1 MGDDDRYV
9 VLIGADSE
17 AVVSRLRARR
27 LRYAI
32 KRLNSR
38 PENWETTARLVEG
51 QGAVAVIVKLNRHNL
66 EQMTAIGTEYA
77 HELYAAHADVAPR
90 LLRAVASIPHLVLL
104 HEDIGQG
111 DDWVSETPTGWM
123 YAGDEYEETLSAETR
138 KAAFHLFES
147 CAIAP
152 TFYRRNA
159 EADELAALFFE
170 DVESNLL
177 LRLYIPA
184 DRLYAEETSRILDL
198 FRDWLVTAQHL
209 RVRRSGYRTSR
220 GEVVEFY
227 SDGEL
232 TRQALQDQVSGFRR
246 FVDLLSDPDA
256 ATDAL
261 VETGIERARA
271 RAFVDRNARSLRRLQ
286 TDMRHENERR
296 VLALRQ
302 SAEAELLE
310 EVDLR
315 VPLDSVGHVVD
326 RLFGVDSDGPVFG
339 QTTKPLT
346 INHQTINVSG
356 SMYQVN
362 GNTATAADLVELI
375 GTLNADSELVTM
387 AHELEDPETPHGRR
401 AAAVAGLKSFLLRS
415 RDRIETEGFRLLFRW
430 IESQSGS

>member
-27 LRYAI
+27 LRYVI

-51 QGAVAVIVKLNRHNL
+51 QGAVAVIVQLNRHNL
-66 EQMTAIGTEYA
+66 EQMTATNP
-77 HELYAAHADVAPR
+77 LYAAHADVAPR
-90 LLRAVASIPHLVLL
+90 LLRAIASVPHLVLL

-111 DDWVSETPTGWM
+111 DDWVSEAPAGWM
-123 YAGDEYEETLSAETR
+123 YEGAEYEETLSLESR
-138 KAAFHLFES
+138 DAALRLFEA
-147 CAIAP
+147 CEIAP

-170 DVESNLL
+170 DVENNLI

-184 DRLYAEETSRILDL
+184 DRLYAEETSRLLDL

-220 GEVVEFY
+220 GEVVEYY

-232 TRQALQDQVSGFRR
+232 TRQALQNQVFGFRR

-256 ATDAL
+256 ATEAL
-261 VETGIERARA
+261 VATGMERTRARE
-271 RAFVDRNARSLRRLQ
+271 FVDKNARSVRRVQ
-286 TDMRHENERR
+286 TDMKHEHERR
-296 VLALRQ
+296 ILALRQ

-315 VPLDSVGHVVD
+315 VPLDSVGLVVG
-326 RLFGVDSDGPVFG
+326 RLFGIEPDEAVLS
-339 QTTKPLT
+339 QTKT
-346 INHQTINVSG
+346 ITVNHHQTINVSG
-356 SMYQVN
+356 SLYQLN
-362 GNTATAADLVELI
+362 DNTATAADLIELI
-375 GTLNADSELVTM
+375 GTLKADSDLMAM
-387 AHELEDPETPHGRR
+387 AHEIEDPETPHGRR
-401 AAAVAGLKSFLLRS
+401 AAAAAGLKSFLLRS
-415 RDRIETEGFRLLFRW
+415 RDRIEAEGFKVLFRW